1 MGVRALGDAIRAQSV
16 MCVLGRDENVH
27 FYAGEETGIGAYL
40 RVTCLAWRVFFVWFF
55 FKFGVKIGV
64 VDGG

>member
-1 MGVRALGDAIRAQSV
+1 MGVRALGDAIRTQSV

-40 RVTCLAWRVFFVWFF
+40 RVTCLAWRVFLCVFF
-55 FKFGVKIGV
+55 LSLGLK
-64 VDGG
+64 